1 MKLCRVGAELI
12 HVEGW
17 MDRRIDMAL
26 FRTYANTPT
35 MVKGAKTHNI

>member
-1 MKLCRVGAELI
+1 VGAELI

-17 MDRRIDMAL
+17 MGRQIDMAL